1 MNRRVFLYMDDVPRK
16 TGSGAHLRFYSN
28 VQAYLDLGYQVEI
41 IQVCGPETAPAAL
54 PQEWP
59 AVKLSRI
66 EAGPEA
72 QDLSFAARLLYRAGW
87 PLAPALRYYF
97 HKHAAVLQAA
107 RQRHRQ
113 HPAALHQ
120 FEGDS
125 MANVIADAHLGKLAI
140 WSHHDI
146 ASAAI
151 VSMIRIRCEHEK
163 RSLSRAEQR
172 EIHFLR
178 RYEER
183 VAARCPLVLCI
194 SEEDRDQL
202 RAQGWQQAELLPMSI
217 PDEQQVWCPH
227 PPLLAVTEQ
236 APLRLLHV
244 GKLGHLSTYSSLEFL
259 LSRVLPLLSNAERE
273 MLRVAVVGGY
283 AAGEPRAAH
292 ILSLAKRFP
301 QTVELL
307 GFVPDLDPLYRDCH
321 LQVVTSTDASGLRTR
336 IVESFARGLPVLSTA
351 QAAKGVAGLEPGSN
365 ILLADDA
372 PGVAALL
379 RRVLADPAQL
389 GAVAAKARETYMA
402 VHSRAVVARTL
413 EALLSRLTPA

>member
-1 MNRRVFLYMDDVPRK
+1 MSRRVFLYMDDVPRK

-28 VQAYLDLGYQVEI
+28 VQAWLDLGYQAEI
-41 IQVCGPETAPAAL
+41 VHVCGPESPAVPL
-54 PQEWP
+54 PPEWP
-59 AVKLSRI
+59 GVTLTRI

-72 QDLSFAARLLYRAGW
+72 QDRGLPARLLYRAGW

-97 HKHAAVLQAA
+97 YKHAAVLQAA

-113 HPAALHQ
+113 DPAALHQ

-125 MANVIADAHLGKLAI
+125 MANVIADAGLGKLAI

-151 VSMIRIRCEHEK
+151 ASMIRIRCEQEK

-178 RYEER
+178 RYEQR
-183 VAARCPLVLCI
+183 VSARCPLVLCI
-194 SEEDRDQL
+194 SEEDSDQL
-202 RAQGWQQAELLPMSI
+202 RAQGWQNAELLPMSI
-217 PDEQQVWCPH
+217 PDEEQVWQPH
-227 PPLLAVTEQ
+227 PPMLAVTEH
-236 APLRLLHV
+236 APLRLLHL
-244 GKLGHLSTYSSLEFL
+244 GKLGHLSSYRSLEFL
-259 LSRVLPLLSNAERE
+259 LSRVLPLLSNGERD
-273 MLRVAVVGGY
+273 LIRLSVVGGY
-283 AAGEPRAAH
+283 ETEEPRAAH
-292 ILSLAKRFP
+292 ILSLAKHFP
-301 QTVELL
+301 RTVELL

-336 IVESFARGLPVLSTA
+336 IVESFARGLPVLSTV

-372 PGVAALL
+372 AGVAALL
-379 RRVLADPAQL
+379 RKVLADPARL

-402 VHSRAVVARTL
+402 FHSRAVVARTL
-413 EALLSRLTPA
+413 EGLLARLA